1 MELTPT
7 ELLPCAIK
15 KGTIMEYQFTKDNF
29 KDEVVNSKE
38 PVLIDFY
45 ADWCGPCKTMMP
57 VVEQIAN
64 EYDGRLKVGKINSDE
79 EQELAQAFQVMSI
92 PNFFI
97 VKDGKI
103 VDQIIGAMPKAELKK
118 HIDAAL
124 A

>member
-1 MELTPT
+1 
-7 ELLPCAIK
+7 
-15 KGTIMEYQFTKDNF
+15 MEYTFTKDNF
-29 KDEVVNSKE
+29 KDEVVDSKE

-45 ADWCGPCKTMMP
+45 ADWCGPCKMMMP

-97 VKDGKI
+97 VRDGKI

-118 HIDAAL
+118 RIDAAL

>member
-1 MELTPT
+1 
-7 ELLPCAIK
+7 
-15 KGTIMEYQFTKDNF
+15 MEYQFTKDNI
-29 KDEVVNSKE
+29 KDEVVDSKE

-45 ADWCGPCKTMMP
+45 ADWCGPCKMMMP

-118 HIDAAL
+118 RIDAAL